1 MNKEKYDS
9 LDPAY
14 QEAINQAVAEAIE
27 EMKSQMV
34 ESDETN
40 KQTLVDGGM
49 TLIEYDDAFFQEIL
63 ALDTVQA
70 LYDKIDAD
78 VNGLEPPFRRSLPP
92 LRAASI
98 PRHSLKQQFLPG
110 CSS

>member
-1 MNKEKYDS
+1 MPTKMRRILFSGPIFQEVQKYLACTNHILYANQLSMNKEKYDS

-49 TLIEYDDAFFQEIL
+49 TLIEYDDCL
-63 ALDTVQA
+63 
-70 LYDKIDAD
+70 
-78 VNGLEPPFRRSLPP
+78 LPGDPGAGYCPGP
-92 LRAASI
+92 LR
-98 PRHSLKQQFLPG
+98 
-110 CSS
+110 

>member
-1 MNKEKYDS
+1 MYKRQNHILYANQLSMNKEKYDS

-78 VNGLEPPFRRSLPP
+78 VNGLGTTLQEEL
-92 LRAASI
+92 AAA
-98 PRHSLKQQFLPG
+98 QG
-110 CSS
+110 